1 MAQEELKDSSW
12 IRTNFGHFFA
22 RQYNDSNRYH
32 RSEGWTNY
40 EDTTLG
46 GNHAINAPYQFTRY
60 ADIKEMRLA
69 PDVGKGMGRWYSNNI
84 NKWGHN
90 VHIRCG
96 IPAYNGVLS
105 YAISSIDGATAR
117 MVATGRTPTIFST
130 MGRVTGF
137 IISAAFWEVTL
148 LAIIVNKFIEFTNTR
163 FYYLKPAMFQ
173 YWSTV
178 QTMVN
183 TVSANLGLS
192 LGGTINKNDKA
203 EIVTDGN
210 KNNVTIEQYILDHA
224 RNALPNTFRNPAISI
239 SGTQDIGLDIHAIAS
254 RAQALQVQQE
264 EHIRNKMESYEFSNK
279 TPTQIAREMEQ
290 MMLSGPA
297 YQSNNNKGLRPH
309 LTNSTLDAYKNA
321 WMNQKGYSVEV
332 SENTVGKSLN
342 ENNAQPQT
350 QESWSNNIK
359 TWFKETVDSWAG
371 TASEN
376 PSLKD
381 RIISEFRDGSA
392 WFSLRVN
399 GTDSVGESFSNSA
412 VQSEVGNIF
421 NSLSEKA
428 RAFTFNTG
436 GGKTGIGPLDAMIE
450 GVAGAAG
457 DFLTSAQSETPVLN
471 FLNPVI
477 GMLYGAQIDAPKRW
491 GSSNAS
497 LSNMRFKLELRAGYG
512 NALSY
517 LQDIVV
523 PMCMI
528 LAAGLPR
535 GAGPQ
540 SFGSPFY
547 VEYYSKGRGQSRVG
561 LITSISIERGV
572 GNKGWTRR
580 GFPLGV
586 DINVEITDMTEVV
599 FSPTTTNVSI
609 LGKWINPMEE
619 NAMGDYLAVMS
630 ALGINEQIYL
640 IPRLKRRANKFIS
653 EINSWTSPARWAALS
668 VETMPGKIINAF
680 ADQMSRR

>member
-1 MAQEELKDSSW
+1 MVEQELKDTGW
-12 IRTNFGHFFA
+12 IRSNFGHFFS

-69 PDVGKGMGRWYSNNI
+69 PHVGKGMGRWYSNNI

-96 IPAYNGVLS
+96 VPAYNGVLS
-105 YAISSIDGATAR
+105 YAISAIDGATAR

-130 MGRVTGF
+130 MGRVSGWV
-137 IISAAFWEVTL
+137 ISAMFWEVTL
-148 LAIIVNKFIEFTNTR
+148 LAVLINKFIEFTNTR
-163 FYYLKPAMFQ
+163 FYYLKPTMFQ

-178 QTMVN
+178 QSMVN

-192 LGGTINKNDKA
+192 LGGNIKK
-203 EIVTDGN
+203 DGN
-210 KNNVTIEQYILDHA
+210 FEYKDTGVGDNVEIEKSILDHA
-224 RNALPNTFRNPAISI
+224 RNALPDTFRNPAVSI
-239 SGTQDIGLDIHAIAS
+239 NGTQDIGLDVHAIAS

-264 EHIRNKMESYEFSNK
+264 DHIRKRMETYEFSGK
-279 TPTQIAREMEQ
+279 SPTRIAREMEQ

-297 YQSNNNKGLRPH
+297 YQSNNNKGLKPH
-309 LTNSTLDAYKNA
+309 MENSTLDAYKKA
-321 WMNQKGYSVEV
+321 WSSLKGYSPEV
-332 SENTVGKSLN
+332 QEDTVGKSIV
-342 ENNAQPQT
+342 ENNAQP
-350 QESWSNNIK
+350 NGGGFGDNIK
-359 TWFKETVDSWAG
+359 SWFKETVDSWAD

-376 PSLKD
+376 PGLHDKVV
-381 RIISEFRDGSA
+381 SEFRDGSA
-392 WFSLRVN
+392 WFTLRVN
-399 GTDSVGESFSNSA
+399 GAESVGESFSNST

-421 NSLSEKA
+421 NSLAEKA
-428 RAFTFNTG
+428 RSFAFNTG
-436 GGKTGIGPLDAMIE
+436 GGKTGIGPIDSAID
-450 GVAGAAG
+450 GIANAAG
-457 DFLTSAQSETPVLN
+457 DFLTSAQSETPILH

-477 GMLYGAQIDAPKRW
+477 GLLYGAQIDSPKRW

-497 LSNMRFKLELRAGYG
+497 LSNMRFKLELRCGYG
-512 NALSY
+512 NNLSY

-523 PMCMI
+523 PTCMI
-528 LAAGLPR
+528 LCAGLPR

-572 GNKGWTRR
+572 GNKGWTRK

-586 DINVEITDMTEVV
+586 DINVEITDMTDVV
-599 FSPTTTNVSI
+599 FSPTVANVSI

-640 IPRLKRRANKFIS
+640 LPRLKRRANKFIS
-653 EINSWTSPARWAALS
+653 EFNSWTSPSRWAALS
-668 VETMPGKIINAF
+668 VETFPGRIINAF
-680 ADQMSRR
+680 SDQMSRR

>member
-1 MAQEELKDSSW
+1 MAQEELKDTGW
-12 IRTNFGHFFA
+12 IRSNFGHFFA

-60 ADIKEMRLA
+60 ADIKEMRMA
-69 PDVGKGMGRWYSNNI
+69 PNVGKGMGRWYSNNI

-105 YAISSIDGATAR
+105 YAISAIDGATAR
-117 MVATGRTPTIFST
+117 MVATGRTPTVFNV
-130 MGRVTGF
+130 MGRIAGF
-137 IISAAFWEVTL
+137 LVSAAFWEVTL
-148 LAIIVNKFIEFTNTR
+148 IAVLVNKFIEFTNTR

-192 LGGTINKNDKA
+192 LGGSLANPDQNINQD
-203 EIVTDGN
+203 
-210 KNNVTIEQYILDHA
+210 ILSHA
-224 RNALPNTFRNPAISI
+224 RDALPNTFRNPVI
-239 SGTQDIGLDIHAIAS
+239 GNGEKDIGLDIHAIAS

-264 EHIRNKMESYEFSNK
+264 EHIRKKMESYSFSNK
-279 TPTQIAREMEQ
+279 SPTQIAREMEQ

-297 YQSNNNKGLRPH
+297 YQSNNNKSLKPYME
-309 LTNSTLDAYKNA
+309 NATLAAYKAA
-321 WMNQKGYSVEV
+321 WMTQKGYNVEV
-332 SENTVGKSLN
+332 EEDTIGKSIF
-342 ENNAQPQT
+342 ENNPQPSQNGV
-350 QESWSNNIK
+350 SADSIK

-376 PSLKD
+376 PGLGQ
-381 RIISEFRDGSA
+381 RVIGEFRDGSA

-399 GTDSVGESFSNSA
+399 GADSVGESFSNSTT
-412 VQSEVGNIF
+412 QSEVGNIF
-421 NSLSEKA
+421 NSLAEKA

-436 GGKTGIGPLDAMIE
+436 GGKTGIGPLDAMID
-450 GVAGAAG
+450 GVAGAAA
-457 DFLTSAQSETPVLN
+457 DFLTSAQSETPILK

-477 GMLYGAQIDAPKRW
+477 GLLYGAQIDAPKRW
-491 GSSNAS
+491 SSSNAS

-523 PMCMI
+523 PTCMI

-561 LITSISIERGV
+561 LITSISVERGV

-586 DINVEITDMTEVV
+586 DINVEITDMTEAV
-599 FSPTTTNVSI
+599 FSPTVTNLDI
-609 LGKWINPMEE
+609 MGKWINPLEE
-619 NAMGDYLAVMS
+619 NAMGDYLAVLS
-630 ALGINEQIYL
+630 ALGINEQVYFL
-640 IPRLKRRANKFIS
+640 PRLNRRVNKFIS
-653 EINSWTSPARWAALS
+653 EINTWTSPARWAALS
-668 VETMPGKIINAF
+668 VETFPGRIINAF